1 MTQLKNKI
9 KLEDWNEFQSNL
21 ESANYILVKTAI
33 FNGIRQKKSEFNKF
47 ETYKIQ
53 LNKSKIK

>member
-1 MTQLKNKI
+1 MKKKKIRGLKWILIKFRECKLYFSQNRKFLMELNK
-9 KLEDWNEFQSNL
+9 
-21 ESANYILVKTAI
+21 
-33 FNGIRQKKSEFNKF
+33 KKSEFNKF

>member
-1 MTQLKNKI
+1 MAIFKI
-9 KLEDWNEFQSNL
+9 KLD
-21 ESANYILVKTAI
+21 
-33 FNGIRQKKSEFNKF
+33 GMSELNKF

>member
-1 MTQLKNKI
+1 MNFNQI
-9 KLEDWNEFQSNL
+9 QRVQIIFQS
-21 ESANYILVKTAI
+21 KQQI
-33 FNGIRQKKSEFNKF
+33 FNGIRQKKKSEFNKF

>member
-1 MTQLKNKI
+1 MNFSQI
-9 KLEDWNEFQSNL
+9 QRVQIIFQS
-21 ESANYILVKTAI
+21 KQQI

>member
-1 MTQLKNKI
+1 MKKKNKVKGLKWILI
-9 KLEDWNEFQSNL
+9 KFRECKLYFSQNNKFLMELD
-21 ESANYILVKTAI
+21 K
-33 FNGIRQKKSEFNKF
+33 KKSEFNKF